1 MKKILILNLLFLV
14 GCSSQQAP
22 KVESSATSE
31 TSPYIKKNYAES
43 NSAAEL
49 DFVQLTQVANN
60 NLSAMKIT
68 YNADA
73 TEVKLLA
80 NDVPAD
86 IKFSPFTN
94 WQSVKI
100 IRSPESENWRNFL
113 VEVFDSEGYEQSKSK
128 ALSMCKDVWNAI
140 DNRVPAVVDELAT
153 RLHEYENSGMP
164 PMTQHIR
171 YGYFFN
177 LDASHY
183 KDGYPVVCSI
193 AYDKK

>member
-14 GCSSQQAP
+14 GCSSQEAP

-31 TSPYIKKNYAES
+31 TAPYIKKSYTES
-43 NSAAEL
+43 DSAAEL

-68 YNADA
+68 YNPDA
-73 TEVKLLA
+73 TEVKLLP
-80 NDVPAD
+80 NDVPSDA
-86 IKFSPFTN
+86 KFSPSDN
-94 WQSVKI
+94 WESIKI
-100 IRSPESENWRNFL
+100 IRNPESANWRNFL
-113 VEVFDSEGYEQSKSK
+113 VEVYDSKGYEQSKSK
-128 ALSMCKDVWNAI
+128 AFSMCKDVWNAV
-140 DNRVPAVVDELAT
+140 DNRVPAVINELAT
-153 RLHEYENSGMP
+153 RLREYENSDMP